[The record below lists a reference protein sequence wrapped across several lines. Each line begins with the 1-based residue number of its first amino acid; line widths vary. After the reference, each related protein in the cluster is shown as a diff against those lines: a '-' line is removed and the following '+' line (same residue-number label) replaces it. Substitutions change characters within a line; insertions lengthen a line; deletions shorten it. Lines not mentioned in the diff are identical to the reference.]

1 MGSKYYV
8 VKEQAVPEVLLKV
21 VEAKKL
27 LDKGRVSTINEAADR
42 VGISRSSFYKY
53 KDDIFQF
60 HDNAQGTTIFL
71 SSHVLSEV
79 KSYCKNAAVIKD
91 GRILRSDTV
100 ENLSRSDLRLVRLK
114 EDGETKKFSYTGNMK
129 ELIKNLADRNVEDIL
144 IEEPSLEELFMRFYE
159 REEEK
164 ES

>member
-1 MGSKYYV
+1 MCAMQHGPRLLILDEPTSGLDPFM
-8 VKEQAVPEVLLKV
+8 QEVFFRLLL
-21 VEAKKL
+21 EYN
-27 LDKGRVSTINEAADR
+27 R
-42 VGISRSSFYKY
+42 
-53 KDDIFQF
+53 
-60 HDNAQGTTIFL
+60 QGTTCFL

>member
-1 MGSKYYV
+1 M
-8 VKEQAVPEVLLKV
+8 QEVFFRLLL
-21 VEAKKL
+21 EYN
-27 LDKGRVSTINEAADR
+27 R
-42 VGISRSSFYKY
+42 
-53 KDDIFQF
+53 
-60 HDNAQGTTIFL
+60 QGTTCFL